1 MARRAT
7 REKERI
13 ILVSDQSYNQEAE
26 MAVLGCILMDADKLK
41 KVREIISYEDFYEE
55 RHKWIFKAIE
65 VLDDQGTDIDTI
77 TLSNFLSNNGY
88 LDTIGGAAYLVELT
102 INVPSAVNVLS
113 YAKIVAEDSA
123 KRKIKKA
130 ADEISKTSANGATLE
145 ETLDIV
151 KEQIHEVNKIGGK
164 QNKYQVAS
172 MLDYVDAS
180 KERYQNWGKLQG
192 LSTGFPSID
201 ELTLGMVGG
210 ELIIIAG
217 PTSRGKTLLAMNIA
231 NNVAKYGGRVLF
243 VTLEM
248 THEELTSRYMFANGG
263 WDSDDFSIVAAN
275 TIFQVND
282 ELDWKDIDGLMQNAK
297 EQLDVDLVIIDH
309 LHYFTRELQNVA
321 EDLGRITKEF
331 KKNAKRY
338 DIPVI
343 LISHIR
349 KLGKDE
355 ELSGESLRGSSLIA
369 QDSDIVLMVNRDPET
384 NAMGVMIDKN
394 RNRGKLSDRTKDW
407 AGRKEK
413 ELNTI
418 FLDFNNTKLRD
429 RAVVSAPIQAIFPG
443 AKVVQTT
450 KGAK

>member
-1 MARRAT
+1 MHN
-7 REKERI
+7 
-13 ILVSDQSYNQEAE
+13 LDAE
-26 MAVLGCILMDADKLK
+26 EAVLGCIFIDNSKIK
-41 KVREIISYEDFYEE
+41 KVREILTYEDFYDA
-55 RHKWIFKAIE
+55 RYKWVFKAME
-65 VLDDQGTDIDTI
+65 VLNDKGTEIDLL
-77 TLSNFLSNNGY
+77 TLSDFLRNNGY
-88 LDTIGGAAYLVELT
+88 LDTVGGVSALTELT
-102 INVPSAVNVLS
+102 NKEITSARVLD

-123 KRKIKKA
+123 KRRIKKA
-130 ADEISKTSANGATLE
+130 ADTIGKTSSGATLE
-145 ETLDIV
+145 ETMDIV
-151 KEQIHEVNKIGGK
+151 REQIHEVNKIGGK

-172 MLDYVDAS
+172 MADYVEGS
-180 KERYQNWGKLQG
+180 KERYLNWGKLQG

-201 ELTLGMVGG
+201 DLTLGLVGG
-210 ELIIIAG
+210 ELVIIAG

-231 NNVAKYGGRVLF
+231 NRIAKKGGRILF

-263 WDSDDFSIVAAN
+263 WDTNDFNVVAGN
-275 TIFQVND
+275 TIFQQND
-282 ELDWKDIDGLMQNAK
+282 ELDWQDIDGLMENAK

-338 DIPVI
+338 NIPVI

-369 QDSDIVLMVNRDPET
+369 QDADIVLMVNRDPET
-384 NAMGVMIDKN
+384 NAMGIMIDKN
-394 RNRGKLSDRTKDW
+394 RNRGKLSDRTKFW
-407 AGRKEK
+407 EGRTER

-418 FLDFNNTKLRD
+418 YLDFNNTKLHD
-429 RAVVSAPIQAIFPG
+429 PKPEPEVIDIFPG
-443 AKVVQTT
+443 AEVVMYDD
-450 KGAK
+450 

>member
-1 MARRAT
+1 MNN
-7 REKERI
+7 EH
-13 ILVSDQSYNQEAE
+13 QPYNPDAE
-26 MAVLGCILMDADKLK
+26 QAVLGSILIDNDKVK
-41 KVREIISYEDFYEE
+41 KVREIIDADDFYDE
-55 RHKWIFKAIE
+55 RNKWIFRAME
-65 VLDDQGTDIDTI
+65 VLDDKNTEIDII
-77 TLSNFLSNNGY
+77 TLSDFLRDNGY
-88 LDTIGGAAYLVELT
+88 LDFVGGASRLTELT
-102 INVPSAVNVLS
+102 IDIPTSVRALT

-130 ADEISKTSANGATLE
+130 ADKMGEATKGKSLE
-145 ETLDIV
+145 ETLEIV
-151 KEQIHEVNKIGGK
+151 KEQIHDVNQVGGK

-172 MLDYVDAS
+172 MIDYIDAS
-180 KERYQNWGKLQG
+180 KERYQNWGQLQG

-201 ELTLGMVGG
+201 QLTLGMVGG
-210 ELIIIAG
+210 ELIIVAG

-231 NNVAKYGGRVLF
+231 NNVAKKGGRVLF

-263 WDSDDFSIVAAN
+263 WETNDFATVAAN
-275 TIFQVND
+275 TIFQQND

-338 DIPVI
+338 NIPVI

-349 KLGKDE
+349 KMGKDE

-369 QDSDIVLMVNRDPET
+369 QDADIVLMVNRDPET

-394 RNRGKLSDRTKDW
+394 RNRGKLSDRTRDW
-407 AGRKEK
+407 AGQKEK
-413 ELNTI
+413 DLNTI
-418 FLDFNNTKLRD
+418 FLDFNNTKLHD
-429 RAVVSAPIQAIFPG
+429 PMPEPTPEIQALFPG
-443 AKVVQTT
+443 ATIVKEP
-450 KGAK
+450 